1 MFVFGKKVSG
11 KDAVKGLMFQR
22 KYMYNNYG
30 MLFDMHPEPKLHSM
44 WMKNTYIPLDIFFL
58 DENMKIIGFKENNDP
73 HSLKS
78 ISIDNPSRY
87 VLEMNGGSKKR
98 QNLNIDDKI
107 RFIEKRYIKYKY
119 I

>member
-11 KDAVKGLMFQR
+11 KHAIKGLMFQR
-22 KYMYNNYG
+22 KSMYNNYG
-30 MLFDMHPEPKLHSM
+30 MLFDMHHKPKMHSM

-58 DENMKIIGFKENNDP
+58 DENMKIIGIKENNEP

-78 ISIDNPSRY
+78 ISIDKPSRY

-98 QNLNIDDKI
+98 HNLNIDDKI